1 MFRKRDRQ
9 PKRSDLTGPD
19 FVLLAAEHQRD
30 AGHVDSGLAEAFSD
44 MVRDAIGASIS
55 ATPERREA
63 AEAPL
68 LPGPEQVAFLIA
80 CNAISMASGRR
91 ASHPA
96 LLTADLRVRR
106 TIFSTHRADDVRSV
120 EVVGSSPHHLYG
132 PCDGLLGSHTQ
143 NECDRLFWFPMGS
156 GDQNPID
163 SRRVEF
169 LSSARRS
176 PLPGCRTRN
185 RRPAQNQ

>member
-63 AEAPL
+63 AEGPL

-80 CNAISMASGRR
+80 CNAISMAS
-91 ASHPA
+91 
-96 LLTADLRVRR
+96 T
-106 TIFSTHRADDVRSV
+106 
-120 EVVGSSPHHLYG
+120 EG

-163 SRRVEF
+163 QQT
-169 LSSARRS
+169 
-176 PLPGCRTRN
+176 G
-185 RRPAQNQ
+185 